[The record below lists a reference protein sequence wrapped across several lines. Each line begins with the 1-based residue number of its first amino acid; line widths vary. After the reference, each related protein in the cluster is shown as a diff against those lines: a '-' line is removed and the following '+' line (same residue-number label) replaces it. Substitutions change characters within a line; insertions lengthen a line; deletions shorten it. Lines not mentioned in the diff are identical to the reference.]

1 MGTALKTLQGLYRK
15 FLKKTNSSFKILIF
29 SPVRG
34 MFDGRTDLT
43 G

>member
-1 MGTALKTLQGLYRK
+1 MVLKTLQELSQK
-15 FLKKTNSSFKILIF
+15 FLKKTNKSFEITNHS

>member
-1 MGTALKTLQGLYRK
+1 MEMALKILQEL
-15 FLKKTNSSFKILIF
+15 FQNLLKKTNSGLEILIF

>member
-1 MGTALKTLQGLYRK
+1 MVLKTPQELSQK
-15 FLKKTNSSFKILIF
+15 FLKKTNSGFQIVII